1 MKKWIIIAG
10 SVLVVGFVGYQWDSS
25 KLGIQTVSAQVRT
38 AVVQKGTIDV
48 NISGSGTV
56 QAVTSEDIK
65 TNFDNNEIDEVLV
78 AVGETVKAGDELI
91 TFTDG
96 SDPVTTPASGIIT
109 TISAAAGERVT
120 NGQVVAHVT
129 NYKELQTVVQIDELD
144 ISKIKKKQSVN
155 LTLNAFPDQV
165 FTGKVS
171 AISEE
176 GTSANGVSTFDVTIH
191 IDKPDQ
197 LKVGMSTEARILTES
212 KENILYVPLEAVY
225 TSKNEKY
232 AMINAQSTESNASE
246 TEKKIV
252 KTGLANEDNVEITNG
267 LSEGD
272 MVNLPQLAKASI
284 SNNANADANRQ
295 GSPFSGLGNV
305 GGLNR
310 NGGETGQIRVKGGN

>member
-25 KLGIQTVSAQVRT
+25 KLGTQTVSAQVRT
-38 AVVQKGTIDV
+38 AMVQKGTLDV

-56 QAVTSEDIK
+56 QAVTSKDII
-65 TNFDNNEIDEVLV
+65 TNFDNNEIDEVL
-78 AVGETVKAGDELI
+78 ADVGENVTEGDELI

-96 SDPVTTPASGIIT
+96 SDPVTAPATGVMT
-109 TISAAAGERVT
+109 TIAVSSGERVT

-144 ISKIKKKQSVN
+144 ITKIKKKQPVN
-155 LTLNAFPDQV
+155 LTINAFPDQV

-176 GTSANGVSTFDVTIH
+176 GASANGVSTFDVTIH

-212 KENILYVPLEAVY
+212 KDDTLYVPLEAVY
-225 TSKNEKY
+225 TSNDEKY
-232 AMINAQSTESNASE
+232 VIINSKSTESNASR
-246 TEKKIV
+246 TEKNKV
-252 KTGLANEDNVEITNG
+252 KTGLANEDYVEITNG

-272 MVNLPQLAKASI
+272 MVNLPQLAKAST
-284 SNNANADANRQ
+284 SNNANANGQ
-295 GSPFSGLGNV
+295 GSAFSGLGNM

-310 NGGETGQIRVKGGN
+310 NGGGTGQIRVKGGN

>member
-10 SVLVVGFVGYQWDSS
+10 SVLVVGLVGYQWDSS
-25 KLGIQTVSAQVRT
+25 KLGTQTVSAQVRT
-38 AVVQKGTIDV
+38 ALVQKGTLDV

-56 QAVTSEDIK
+56 QAVTSEDIITK
-65 TNFDNNEIDEVLV
+65 FDNNEIDEVLA
-78 AVGETVKAGDELI
+78 AVGENVTEGDELI

-96 SDPVTTPASGIIT
+96 SDPVTAPATGVIT
-109 TISAAAGERVT
+109 TIAVSSGERVT

-144 ISKIKKKQSVN
+144 VSKIKKKQSVN
-155 LTLNAFPDQV
+155 LTINAFPDQV

-191 IDKPDQ
+191 IDKTDQ
-197 LKVGMSTEARILTES
+197 LKVGMTTEARILTES
-212 KENILYVPLEAVY
+212 KDDTLYVPLEAVY
-225 TSKNEKY
+225 KSNNEKY
-232 AMINAQSTESNASE
+232 VMINAKSTESNASG

-252 KTGLANEDNVEITNG
+252 KTGLANEDYVEITYG

-272 MVNLPQLAKASI
+272 MVNLPQLAKAST
-284 SNNANADANRQ
+284 SNNANANEQ
-295 GSPFSGLGNV
+295 GSAFSGFGNMA
-305 GGLNR
+305 GLNR
-310 NGGETGQIRVKGGN
+310 NGGGTGQIRVKGGN